1 MSGGST
7 TPTGGGKQLTLKRS
21 EEAPITLQGW
31 LYKQVSVVV
40 EQNIICYQK
49 IVLGTLLL
57 KCRNSKFQG
66 SDGLMLWRKRW
77 FVLSEFCLFYYKVS
91 FFNNTK

>member
-31 LYKQVSVVV
+31 LYKQVS
-40 EQNIICYQK
+40 
-49 IVLGTLLL
+49 LLS
-57 KCRNSKFQG
+57 NYNNG
-66 SDGLMLWRKRW
+66 
-77 FVLSEFCLFYYKVS
+77 YKGQ
-91 FFNNTK
+91 